1 MIPDIAIMLAAYIC
15 FRMVEVW
22 LFSPDRYRNAGSHT
36 AAFILS
42 LLVNAVTV
50 LVLIMDSRQR
60 QARRLRG
67 VLLPQTAFFGLPP
80 A

>member
-1 MIPDIAIMLAAYIC
+1 MIPDIAIILAAYIC

-42 LLVNAVTV
+42 LLVIAVTV
-50 LVLIMDSRQR
+50 LVLIM
-60 QARRLRG
+60 
-67 VLLPQTAFFGLPP
+67 VLANGSSTPLMRYLP
-80 A
+80 